1 MAGLIIKNVSKSFN
15 ESCVLKNIN
24 LELVDGELIV
34 LLGPS
39 GCGKSTLLRIVAGL
53 ESADTGEIYISNT
66 RIDQKEPKNRN
77 VALVFQNYALYPHMT
92 VEKNLAFPLL
102 VAKIPKIDIKKRVL
116 EVAELLGLS
125 EKLKEKPGRLSGG
138 ERQRVALG
146 RAIIREPAIFLLDEP
161 LSNLDADL
169 RSRMRREIVAL
180 QRRMRKTLIHVTHDQ
195 TEALTMAD
203 RIVLMN
209 KGEIIQV
216 GTPRDLYQNPV
227 DLFTAKFIGYP
238 PINLIKSKVLNG
250 MLSPLGMALSDAHL
264 PDKSHDFLVG
274 FRPEDLILNENGKL
288 AGKVEACEYLG
299 GQVLLRIESNGI
311 RLISLAPLSKVTAA
325 DEVRFSVSP
334 DALLFFDCES
344 QKRLG
349 SR

>member
-1 MAGLIIKNVSKSFN
+1 MAGLILKNISKSFN
-15 ESCVLKNIN
+15 EIPVLKNIN
-24 LELVDGELIV
+24 LELGDGELLV

-39 GCGKSTLLRIVAGL
+39 GCGKSTLLRIIAGL
-53 ESADTGEIYISNT
+53 ETADSGEIYISDT
-66 RIDQKEPKNRN
+66 RIDQIEPKDRN

-92 VEKNLAFPLL
+92 IEKNLSFPLV
-102 VAKIPKIDIKKRVL
+102 VAKTPKVEIKKKVL
-116 EVAELLGLS
+116 EVAELLGLT

-180 QRRMRKTLIHVTHDQ
+180 QRRVRKTLIHVTHDQ

-216 GTPRDLYQNPV
+216 GPPRDLYQNPV
-227 DLFTAKFIGYP
+227 DLFTARFIGYP
-238 PINLIKSKVLNG
+238 PINLIKSKVING
-250 MLSPLGMALSDAHL
+250 MLSPLGMML
-264 PDKSHDFLVG
+264 PELRTPVKGDDFYVG
-274 FRPEDLILNENGKL
+274 FRPEDIILSDNGEI
-288 AGKVEACEYLG
+288 AGKIEACEYLG
-299 GQVLLRIESNGI
+299 SQVLLRLESNGI
-311 RLISLAPLSKVTAA
+311 KLTSLTPLSKVTAG
-325 DEVRFSVSP
+325 DNVRFSVLP
-334 DALLFFDCES
+334 DAMYFFDGIS
-344 QKRLG
+344 QKRLF

>member
-1 MAGLIIKNVSKSFN
+1 MTGLILKNISKSFK
-15 ESCVLKNIN
+15 ERPVIKNFN
-24 LELVDGELIV
+24 LELADGELLV

-39 GCGKSTLLRIVAGL
+39 GCGKSTLLRIIAGL
-53 ESADTGEIYISNT
+53 EKADSGEIYISNT
-66 RIDQKEPKNRN
+66 RIDQKEPKDRN

-92 VEKNLAFPLL
+92 VEKNLSFPLV
-102 VAKIPKIDIKKRVL
+102 VARTPKKEIKKKVL
-116 EVAELLGLS
+116 DVAELLGLS
-125 EKLKEKPGRLSGG
+125 EKLKEKPGKLSGG

-169 RSRMRREIVAL
+169 RSRMRREIVTL

-250 MLSPLGMALSDAHL
+250 MLSPLGLTLSESQMPVKKD
-264 PDKSHDFLVG
+264 DFYVG
-274 FRPEDLILNENGKL
+274 FRPEDLNISENGKMT
-288 AGKVEACEYLG
+288 GKIESCEYLG
-299 GQVLLRIESNGI
+299 GQILVRIESNGLKLTSLTAPSKLSPGDNI
-311 RLISLAPLSKVTAA
+311 RFTVPPNA
-325 DEVRFSVSP
+325 
-334 DALLFFDCES
+334 LFFFDGISE
-344 QKRLG
+344 KRISG
-349 SR
+349 Q

>member
-1 MAGLIIKNVSKSFN
+1 MSGLIIKNVSKSFN
-15 ESCVLKNIN
+15 DKPVLKNIN
-24 LELVDGELIV
+24 LELADGELIV

-39 GCGKSTLLRIVAGL
+39 GCGKSTLLRIIAGL
-53 ESADTGEIYISNT
+53 ESADSGEIYISNN
-66 RIDQKEPKNRN
+66 RIDQKEPKDRN

-102 VAKIPKIDIKKRVL
+102 VAKTPKIEIKKKVL

-125 EKLKEKPGRLSGG
+125 EKLKDKPGKLSGG

-238 PINLIKSKVLNG
+238 PINLIKSKILNS
-250 MLSPLGMALSDAHL
+250 MLSPLGMALPGTHL
-264 PDKSHDFLVG
+264 PDKADDFFVG
-274 FRPEDLILNENGKL
+274 FRPEDMIISENGNL
-288 AGKVEACEYLG
+288 FGKIEACEYLG
-299 GQVLLRIESNGI
+299 GQVLLRLESNGI
-311 RLISLAPLSKVTAA
+311 KLTSLAPLTKIAA
-325 DEVRFSVSP
+325 GDEVKFSVSP
-334 DALLFFDCES
+334 EALVFFDS
-344 QKRLG
+344 VSKQRL
-349 SR
+349 RVR

>member
-15 ESCVLKNIN
+15 DRCVLKNIN
-24 LELVDGELIV
+24 LELADGELIV

-39 GCGKSTLLRIVAGL
+39 GCGKSTMLRIIAGL
-53 ESADTGEIYISNT
+53 ESADSGEIFISNS
-66 RIDQKEPKNRN
+66 RIDQKEPKDRN

-92 VEKNLAFPLL
+92 VEKNLAFPLV
-102 VAKIPKIDIKKRVL
+102 VAKTPKVKIKKKVL
-116 EVAELLGLS
+116 EVAELLGLT
-125 EKLKEKPGRLSGG
+125 EKLKDKPGKLSGG

-180 QRRMRKTLIHVTHDQ
+180 QRRMRKTMIHVTHDQ

-227 DLFTAKFIGYP
+227 DLFTAKFLGYP

-250 MLSPLGMALSDAHL
+250 MLSPLGLPLSEAQL
-264 PDKSHDFLVG
+264 PDKSDDFFVG
-274 FRPEDLILNENGKL
+274 FRPEDMIIGKDGNL
-288 AGKVEACEYLG
+288 SGKIEACEYLG
-299 GQVLLRIESNGI
+299 GQVLLRLESNGI
-311 RLISLAPLSKVTAA
+311 KLISLAPLSQIAA
-325 DEVRFSVSP
+325 GDEVRFSVSP
-334 DALLFFDCES
+334 EALVFFDSVS
-344 QKRLG
+344 QERL
-349 SR
+349 RL

>member
-1 MAGLIIKNVSKSFN
+1 MAGLVLKNISKSFN
-15 ESCVLKNIN
+15 DVDVLKDIN
-24 LELVDGELIV
+24 LELSDGELLV

-39 GCGKSTLLRIVAGL
+39 GCGKSTLLRIIAGL
-53 ESADTGEIYISNT
+53 EKADSGEVYISDV
-66 RIDQKEPKNRN
+66 RIDQKEPKERN

-92 VEKNLAFPLL
+92 VEKNLAFPL
-102 VAKIPKIDIKKRVL
+102 VISRTSKTEINKRVL
-116 EVAELLGLS
+116 EVAELLGLTD
-125 EKLKEKPGRLSGG
+125 KLKVRPGRLSGG

-169 RSRMRREIVAL
+169 RSRMRREIVSL
-180 QRRMRKTLIHVTHDQ
+180 QKRLKKTLIHVTHDQ

-238 PINLIKSKVLNG
+238 PINVIESKLDNK
-250 MLSPLGMALSDAHL
+250 MLMPLGLDLSESKLNPGANE
-264 PDKSHDFLVG
+264 FFVC
-274 FRPEDLILNENGKL
+274 FRPEDVVLGGAGRLK
-288 AGKVEACEYLG
+288 GKVESCEYLG
-299 GQVLLRIESNGI
+299 QQILVKIDSNGVK
-311 RLISLAPLSKVTAA
+311 LTSLTPFPNIVSGV
-325 DEVRFSVSP
+325 EVRFSISP
-334 DALLFFDCES
+334 SCLHFFDTDS
-344 QKRLG
+344 QKRI
-349 SR
+349 SW